1 MPGDCRSIL
10 DGRIFNLKRTRHNS
24 TKKRCSPLVW
34 FVRVVFL
41 LASGLT
47 VASCT
52 PVTEAEPLPA
62 WQYSDLR
69 ELDPADASSPGFDIL
84 AIYTRSQGDIWSI
97 RLDLLESSPA
107 PDFDLYLAIDS
118 QPGGSTGLPIQAET
132 SFAWDTL
139 LVIPARGALQALDA
153 SLHPLRDTRL
163 RVLRDPVMDTLDI
176 RFQPPAVRKASG
188 ATSPLAPRLGFQ
200 VQAFLTPAGSD
211 LPADEIGAVRSDG
224 APPEPAQA
232 LFVFWNTFPA
242 YTPAQAL
249 RRWDGAHTG
258 PLGGRHGLYNLL
270 RAVRNTSTPIVLL
283 DLASPEALSA
293 LDYAGGISLV
303 ENLQQRGLLVLP
315 QVLPGISSSAPLASS
330 QALPLP
336 LATRSIQ
343 DSRQAALQYSLKP
356 SPFLFAPLGMPDSG
370 ASERVVFLPETL
382 FALKAQPSLP
392 ALSTVYRYGQQLVVP
407 IPGYYGD
414 QAGTS
419 QATRLGPTI
428 ETRKALIQAALS
440 RAESPQSILVL
451 GGNLPASTWGDPQ
464 AARESLQY
472 LAAHP
477 WIRTLNAQ
485 DLLGAAPT
493 RLPTSVVSA
502 GTFSDAENSPLLP
515 ISSLQPYLDQLLS
528 SPPGQLNDL
537 IWQTYRSLLAP
548 IYPAPASL
556 AELRSQYTGQL
567 GVLLAAQ
574 AWAQNPAELSGCSLD
589 IDGDGQA
596 ECILASES
604 VFSVYEIQAGY
615 LAYLF
620 VRTPLG
626 IHQVIAPSYQ
636 FVTGLS
642 DPSQWR
648 LGRGVQSDPDVI
660 LGAFYDG
667 AFYDAS
673 ADGQPYT
680 ASLSPG
686 ALRLSAASGGLE
698 KTFSLR
704 PEGLQVA
711 YSSQQA
717 LQTQV
722 SIALDPWQRFGKNW
736 AAGYQQALLEDG
748 TWTWQTG
755 SQAQVVVSTT
765 ASLNANTFKDSQA
778 AFAVPENPNRDYPPG
793 HFLPFPLAVLDLQSM
808 GDFSVIIDL
817 KEADLTGF

>member
-1 MPGDCRSIL
+1 MPPIGRLIVDRSLLEL
-10 DGRIFNLKRTRHNS
+10 DPKSNHS
-24 TKKRCSPLVW
+24 KKSSGKPRVW

-41 LASGLT
+41 LVSVLA
-47 VASCT
+47 VASCA
-52 PVTEAEPLPA
+52 PPLQAPALPA
-62 WQYSDLR
+62 WRYTDLR
-69 ELDPADASSPGFDIL
+69 KLDPADASNPGFDIL
-84 AIYTRSQGDIWSI
+84 AIYTRSQGEIWSM

-118 QPGGSTGLPIQAET
+118 QPGGSTALPLQAET

-153 SLHPLRDTRL
+153 SLQPLRGTRL

-176 RFQPPAVRKASG
+176 RFQPSAVWKASS
-188 ATSPLAPRLGFQ
+188 ATPPLGPRLGFK

-211 LPADEIGAVRSDG
+211 LPADETGPVRSDG

-315 QVLPGISSSAPLASS
+315 QVLPGVSSSAPLVSS

-336 LATRSIQ
+336 LATRSVQ
-343 DSRQAALQYSLKP
+343 DSRQAALQYGLKP
-356 SPFLFAPLGMPDSG
+356 SPFLFAPLGRPDSG
-370 ASERVVFLPETL
+370 GSQRVVFLPE
-382 FALKAQPSLP
+382 ALLPLEAQPSLP
-392 ALSTVYRYGQQLVVP
+392 APSTVYRYGQQLVVA
-407 IPGYYGD
+407 IPGYYRR
-414 QAGTS
+414 QAEAT

-428 ETRKALIQAALS
+428 ETRKALIEAALS
-440 RAESPQSILVL
+440 RAESPQSILIL
-451 GGNLPASTWGDPQ
+451 GGNLPVSTWGDPQ
-464 AARESLQY
+464 AARETLQY

-485 DLLGAAPT
+485 DLLGAAAT
-493 RLPTSVVSA
+493 HLPTSALPA
-502 GTFSDAENSPLLP
+502 GSPSDAENNPLLP
-515 ISSLQPYLDQLLS
+515 LSSLQPYLDGILS
-528 SPPGQLNDL
+528 SPPGPLNDL
-537 IWQTYRSLLAP
+537 VWQTYRSLLAP
-548 IYPAPASL
+548 IYPAPTNL
-556 AELRSQYTGQL
+556 GELRSQYTGQL

-574 AWAQNPAELSGCSLD
+574 AWAQNPAELSSCSLD
-589 IDGDGQA
+589 LDGDGQA
-596 ECILASES
+596 ECVLASQS
-604 VFSVYEIQAGY
+604 VFSVYEIQTGY

-620 VRTPLG
+620 MRTPQG

-642 DPSQWR
+642 DPSQWQ
-648 LGRGVQSDPDVI
+648 LGQGVQSDPDVI

-667 AFYDAS
+667 TFYNAKPED
-673 ADGQPYT
+673 QPYT
-680 ASLSPG
+680 ASLSHG
-686 ALRLSAASGGLE
+686 ELRFSANPGGLE

-722 SIALDPWQRFGKNW
+722 SVALDPWQRFEQDW
-736 AAGYQQALLEDG
+736 AADYQQALLGDG
-748 TWTWQTG
+748 TWTWQAG
-755 SQAQVVVSTT
+755 SQTQVVISTT
-765 ASLNANTFKDSQA
+765 ASLSANIFKDSQT

-793 HFLPFPLAVLDLQSM
+793 HFLPFPLAVVDLQSS
-808 GDFSVIIDL
+808 GDFNVTIEL
-817 KEADLTGF
+817 KDVK